1 MEQWFTYYKWKKTYP
16 NNIHRKNIYIYIIYM
31 CIAHCHFGG
40 PKKDS
45 FNNSCC
51 GWENSYPALDGWKPK
66 NNRDKQLLQ
75 KFIHSEYIP
84 WYIPKDCVIIYRLY
98 IYISWLHIILLL
110 YHVIP
115 MIYNHL
121 ISFNVS
127 HHDTAFSIFQPP
139 GVAEGDLAA
148 QLAHVIASGPKC
160 GVKNV
165 FVFMGI

>member
-1 MEQWFTYYKWKKTYP
+1 
-16 NNIHRKNIYIYIIYM
+16 
-31 CIAHCHFGG
+31 
-40 PKKDS
+40 
-45 FNNSCC
+45 
-51 GWENSYPALDGWKPK
+51 
-66 NNRDKQLLQ
+66 
-75 KFIHSEYIP
+75 
-84 WYIPKDCVIIYRLY
+84 
-98 IYISWLHIILLL
+98 
-110 YHVIP
+110 

-148 QLAHVIASGPKC
+148 QLAHLIASGPWC